1 MISSGSLF
9 TRDYLEEAIVSQPAW
24 NDDDLSEVG
33 FRIGKVFSNFPTD
46 RSPNEAQTESDLIWP
61 ILEALGWQFS
71 LTQQNLTSKGRDD
84 VPDGLLFLNVTA
96 KAAADRHIEDWKRY
110 EHGVAVLE
118 AKRWRRP
125 LDRRSG
131 KKDETNAPSTQML
144 RYLRRVEDLTKGK
157 LRWGILTN
165 GEHWRLYYQGARS
178 VSEQFLEIDL
188 AALFRVRGELFDA
201 DESAKAVSDRQH
213 WLKVFVLMF
222 RREAFAHSPSDSR
235 TFHQRALEEGKFYE
249 ERVAK
254 NLSNIVFNTV
264 FPTLA
269 KSIAAQV
276 PAEPLIEVRNAALI
290 LLYRLLFLLYAED
303 RNLLPVRDRRYDD
316 YGLREKVRGD
326 VGRRKDIGDTF
337 STSAARYWSVVDDLA
352 RAIDKGDTSIGL
364 PAYNGGL
371 FNRDETPVL
380 ASIRLP
386 DSVMAEVIDL
396 LSFERFEGLRRYINY
411 RDLSVQQLGSIYE
424 RLLEFELTR
433 DPVEGLIV
441 RPNLFARKNSGSYY
455 TPDELVQL
463 ILRETLEPLITERL
477 TAFREKVAEIATSET
492 DEETRLQAIRR
503 LDPAEAIL
511 TLRVCDPAMGSG
523 HFLVNLVDFLS
534 DTVIKAMADATAEVD
549 WEGVDY
555 ISPLADRIATIRA
568 TIQANALANNWTVDS
583 DQLDDK
589 HIIRRMVLK
598 RCVYGVDKN
607 PMAVELAKVSLWLH
621 TFTVGAP
628 LSFLDHHLR
637 CGDSLFGES
646 VARVLKRLNRSG
658 QELLIHEPLTRARAS
673 AASMQAIE
681 GLTDAE
687 IAEAHRSAEIFEG
700 VVSMTHPLDS
710 FMKLIHAIDWLNL
723 TDREDRA
730 AVQAWL
736 DGQFGD
742 PVEIARGRI
751 KVVAPAPQQGD
762 LIPSGKP
769 EQPDMLAPARPPKR
783 EEVARFAVILSRAL
797 TLVGEE
803 RFLNWEVAFPGVWR
817 DWDAERSG
825 GFDAVIG
832 NPPWDVM
839 EFEDVP
845 WFEARN
851 REVALATSTPA
862 RDALVRN
869 LRAAG
874 HPLWLEFVQA
884 NDRMD
889 EAARMARSGYE
900 WLNTGKLNLYKLFV
914 ERSVKLVNKDGLVGL
929 LVPSGICLDK
939 YSAKFFSKVATAG
952 NVKALFDFENRRTR
966 YDESDFFDSVDSRFK
981 FCAFVMAPGRRFEG
995 TECGFFLQAAEEV
1008 DDPERTYV
1016 LNAAD
1021 FARVNPNTGTA
1032 PTFRFQRDAQIV
1044 TGVYDRR
1051 PILNSHSVAP
1061 NGKAWPI
1068 SYSQML
1074 NMTTNSYMFRS
1085 PDQLVSNEGAWKIA
1099 SGRYQSAEGVW
1110 LPLYEGKMAQAY
1122 DHRAS
1127 DVVVNPANVFRP
1139 GQQESIPAEE
1149 KANPNR
1155 YPAPRFF
1162 VKNDGN
1168 WWPSKDEWIIA
1179 FKDITATTNMRTMIA
1194 TILPK
1199 AGVAHTFPVLPID
1212 ADVVSDRAGIAAS
1225 ILANLNAVPFD
1236 YVSRQKVPTTH
1247 FTWYVLEQMPVV
1259 TVAILREHLF
1269 GSMTAFDLVKQ
1280 TVLELTYTAHDM
1292 APFARDMCHV
1302 DAFGQV
1308 LPPFAWDEGRRLR
1321 LRAKLD
1327 AVYFHLYGIFDP
1339 ANREQSRDDI
1349 AYIYSTFPIVERQ
1362 EIEAHGRYLSRDLAL
1377 AYCNTLSAG
1386 HVNADPVV

>member
-9 TRDYLEEAIVSQPAW
+9 TRDYLEEAITSETAW
-24 NDDDLSEVG
+24 NDTALSEIG
-33 FRIGKVFSNFPTD
+33 ASIGKVFAKFPTD

-61 ILEALGWQFS
+61 ILEALGWQVS
-71 LTQQNLTSKGRDD
+71 LTQQNLTAKGRDD
-84 VPDGLLFLNVTA
+84 VPDGLLFLDEAA
-96 KAAADRHIEDWKRY
+96 KTKADRHIEDWKRY
-110 EHGVAVLE
+110 EHGVAVVE

-165 GEHWRLYYQGARS
+165 GETWRLYYQGARS

-201 DESAKAVSDRQH
+201 DESTEAEAERQH
-213 WLKVFVLMF
+213 WLKVFLLMF
-222 RREAFAHSPSDSR
+222 RREAFALSPSDSR

-254 NLSNIVFNTV
+254 NLSDMVFTRV

-269 KSIAAQV
+269 KSIAEQAPTESLDV
-276 PAEPLIEVRNAALI
+276 VRNAALI
-290 LLYRLLFLLYAED
+290 LLYRLLFLLFAED
-303 RNLLPVRDRRYDD
+303 RNLLPVRDPRYDD
-316 YGLREKVRGD
+316 YSLREKVRGD
-326 VGRRKDIGDTF
+326 IGRRKDTNDTF
-337 STSAARYWSVVDDLA
+337 STSAARYWSVVDDLS

-371 FNRDETPVL
+371 FNRDATPVL
-380 ASIRLP
+380 ANVRLP

-396 LSFERFEGLRRYINY
+396 LSFERIDGLRRYINY

-463 ILRETLEPLITERL
+463 VLRETLEPLISERL
-477 TAFREKVAEIATSET
+477 TAFREKVAELNTSNM
-492 DEETRLQAIRR
+492 DEETRLQTIRR
-503 LDPAEAIL
+503 FDPAEAIL
-511 TLRVCDPAMGSG
+511 MLRVCDPAMGSG
-523 HFLVNLVDFLS
+523 HFLVNLVDFLA
-534 DTVIKAMADATAEVD
+534 DTVLDAMAEATAVVE
-549 WEGVDY
+549 WEGVEY
-555 ISPLADRIATIRA
+555 ISPLADRIATIRS
-568 TIQANALANNWTVDS
+568 TIQANADANKWTVDK
-583 DQLDDK
+583 DQLDDR

-607 PMAVELAKVSLWLH
+607 QMAVELAKVSLWLH

-646 VARVLKRLNRSG
+646 VGRVLERLRKG
-658 QELLIHEPLTRARAS
+658 RHDGFLREALAKAVGS
-673 AASMQAIE
+673 AASMNAIE

-687 IAEAHRSAEIFEG
+687 IAEAHRSAKMFDGI
-700 VVSMTHPLDS
+700 VLMTKPLDRFLS
-710 FMKLIHAIDWLNL
+710 MIHAIDWLNL
-723 TDREDRA
+723 TEKTDRA
-730 AVQAWL
+730 ARDHFL
-736 DGQFGD
+736 DGVFGD
-742 PVEIARGRI
+742 PVEI
-751 KVVAPAPQQGD
+751 
-762 LIPSGKP
+762 STGKL
-769 EQPDMLAPARPPKR
+769 D
-783 EEVARFAVILSRAL
+783 L
-797 TLVGEE
+797 TLNKTAEADRIGSIIARARMLMDEE
-803 RFLNWEVAFPGVWR
+803 RFLNWEVAFPGVWD
-817 DWDAERSG
+817 DWEGIRSG
-825 GFDAVIG
+825 GFDAVVG

-851 REVALATSTPA
+851 RDVALATSTPA
-862 RDALVRN
+862 REKLIKN
-869 LRAAG
+869 LRDAG
-874 HPLWLEFVQA
+874 HPLWLEFLQA
-884 NDRMD
+884 NARMD
-889 EAARMARSGYE
+889 DATRMARIGYE

-914 ERSVKLVNKDGLVGL
+914 ERSVKLVHPGGLVGL

-939 YSAKFFSKVATAG
+939 YSAKFFATVAMAG
-952 NVKALFDFENRRTR
+952 NIRSIYDFENRRTR
-966 YDESDFFDSVDSRFK
+966 YGETDFFDSVDSRFK
-981 FCAFVMAPGRRFEG
+981 FCSFVMGPGRKFA
-995 TECGFFLQAAEEV
+995 TTACGFFLQATSEI
-1008 DDPERTYV
+1008 DDPDRTYM
-1016 LNAAD
+1016 LDAND

-1032 PTFRFQRDAQIV
+1032 PTFRFRRDAKIV
-1044 TGVYDRR
+1044 TDIYDRR
-1051 PILNSHSVAP
+1051 PILNSLTVAP
-1061 NGKAWPI
+1061 TGKKWPI

-1074 NMTTNSYMFRS
+1074 NMTTSSHLFRT
-1085 PDQLVSNEGAWKIA
+1085 PEQLVSDEGAYMIGAGRYRSA
-1099 SGRYQSAEGVW
+1099 SGDW
-1110 LPLYEGKMAQAY
+1110 LPLYEGKMAQAF

-1139 GQQESIPAEE
+1139 GQQETIPPDE
-1149 KANPNR
+1149 KVRPDR

-1162 VKNDGN
+1162 VKNGGD
-1168 WWPSKDEWIIA
+1168 WWPTTDEWIIA

-1199 AGVAHTFPVLPID
+1199 SGVAHTFPVLPID
-1212 ADVVSDRAGIAAS
+1212 KEVTSDRAGIAAMV
-1225 ILANLNAVPFD
+1225 LANINSIPFD

-1247 FTWYVLEQMPVV
+1247 FTWYVLEQIPIITADV
-1259 TVAILREHLF
+1259 LRSQMF
-1269 GSMTAFDLVKQ
+1269 GSRNAAQIVRQ
-1280 TVLELTYTAHDM
+1280 AVLELTYTAHDM
-1292 APFARDMCHV
+1292 APFARDLGHV
-1302 DAFGQV
+1302 DASGSV
-1308 LPPFAWDEGRRLR
+1308 LAPYTWDENCRLR

-1327 AVYFHLYGIFDP
+1327 AVYFHLYGIFDTS
-1339 ANREQSRDDI
+1339 NRAQSRDDI

-1377 AYCNTLSAG
+1377 AYCNTLAAG
-1386 HVNADPVV
+1386 HPDAEPEV